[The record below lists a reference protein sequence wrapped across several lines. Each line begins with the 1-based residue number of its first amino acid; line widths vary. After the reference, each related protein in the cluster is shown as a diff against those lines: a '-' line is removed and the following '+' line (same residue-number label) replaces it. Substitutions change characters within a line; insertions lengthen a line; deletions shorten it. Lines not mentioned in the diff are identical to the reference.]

1 MYEKLL
7 IRFDS
12 FANMIRISEKDI
24 AIIEFLMKDARM
36 PYTEIARRLGVTE
49 AAIRKRVKKLEE
61 EGIIKGYRAVVDA
74 KRIGYKIVAEIG
86 FDVTPENYVKVIETV
101 KNMPEV
107 KRMKSTTGD
116 HMIMLE
122 CWFHDS
128 DEMVQ
133 FVRRLENIEGVQRVC
148 PAILVE
154 ELK

>member
-1 MYEKLL
+1 MV
-7 IRFDS
+7 RV
-12 FANMIRISEKDI
+12 SEKDL
-24 AIIEFLMKDARM
+24 AIIEYLMKDARM

-61 EGIIKGYRAVVDA
+61 EGIIRGYRAIVDV
-74 KRIGYKIVAEIG
+74 KRIGFKIVAEIG
-86 FDVTPENYVKVIETV
+86 FDVEPERYVKVIEIV

-128 DEMVQ
+128 DEMVE
-133 FVRRLENIEGVQRVC
+133 FVRKLENIEGVQRVC

>member
-1 MYEKLL
+1 MV
-7 IRFDS
+7 
-12 FANMIRISEKDI
+12 RISEKDI

-86 FDVTPENYVKVIETV
+86 FDVTPENYVKVIEIV

-128 DEMVQ
+128 DEMVE
-133 FVRRLENIEGVQRVC
+133 FVRKLENIEGVQRVC

>member
-1 MYEKLL
+1 MV
-7 IRFDS
+7 
-12 FANMIRISEKDI
+12 RISEKDL

-49 AAIRKRVKKLEE
+49 AAVRKRVKKLEE
-61 EGIIKGYRAVVDA
+61 EGIIKGYRARVDA
-74 KRIGYKIVAEIG
+74 KKIGYKIVAEIG
-86 FDVTPENYVKVIETV
+86 FDIEPEKYVSVIAEV
-101 KNMPEV
+101 KGWPEV

-116 HMIMLE
+116 HMVVME

-128 DEMVQ
+128 DEMVR
-133 FVRRLENIEGVQRVC
+133 FVRKLEGLEGVQRVC

>member
-1 MYEKLL
+1 MV
-7 IRFDS
+7 
-12 FANMIRISEKDI
+12 RISEKDI

-36 PYTEIARRLGVTE
+36 PYTEMARRLGVTE
-49 AAIRKRVKKLEE
+49 AAVRKRVKKLEE
-61 EGIIKGYRAVVDA
+61 VGIIRGYRAVIDA

-86 FDVTPENYVKVIETV
+86 FDVEPEHYVKVIDAV

-116 HMIMLE
+116 HMIMIE

-128 DEMVQ
+128 DEMVR
-133 FVRRLENIEGVQRVC
+133 FVRKLEGFEGVQRVC

>member
-1 MYEKLL
+1 MVRVSDRDL
-7 IRFDS
+7 
-12 FANMIRISEKDI
+12 MILEI
-24 AIIEFLMKDARM
+24 LMRDART

-61 EGIIKGYRAVVDA
+61 LGVIRGYRAVVDP
-74 KRIGYKIVAEIG
+74 KKIGYKIVAEIG
-86 FDVTPENYVKVIETV
+86 FDVEPEQYVKAIERV
-101 KNMPEV
+101 KRMPEV

-116 HMIMLE
+116 HMIMIE

-128 DEMVQ
+128 DEMVR
-133 FVRRLENIEGVQRVC
+133 FVRRLESIDGVQRVC